1 MRYFNQEWNLLVF
14 SQRRDEGWTMNRDI
28 RFGALA
34 VLCSGKDTSLSLSPF
49 PPKVYKVFC
58 TGGLFEK
65 PDKKWWGI
73 S

>member
-1 MRYFNQEWNLLVF
+1 
-14 SQRRDEGWTMNRDI
+14 MNRDI

-58 TGGLFEK
+58 TGELFEK
-65 PDKKWWGI
+65 PDKKWWGT

>member
-14 SQRRDEGWTMNRDI
+14 SQRRDKGWTMNRDI

-49 PPKVYKVFC
+49 PPKVYEVF
-58 TGGLFEK
+58 
-65 PDKKWWGI
+65 
-73 S
+73 

>member
-1 MRYFNQEWNLLVF
+1 
-14 SQRRDEGWTMNRDI
+14 MNRDI

-49 PPKVYKVFC
+49 PPKVYRVFC

-65 PDKKWWGI
+65 PDKNGGGQARIDWHSI
-73 S
+73 QAS